1 LRSRGQPPDVVVRNT
16 LCSKAIQGFVAQD
29 DRSAVIGIDQKANPG
44 ETIRPV
50 TFAKA

>member
-1 LRSRGQPPDVVVRNT
+1 MDVVVHNT
-16 LCSKAIQGFVAQD
+16 LCSKAIQEFVARQ
-29 DRSAVIGIDQKANPG
+29 DRSTVIGIDQKANPG